1 MPVYQL
7 TDKLVFPPPEHADPD
22 GLLAVGGDLSV
33 QRLLLAYRMGL
44 FPWYDKDMPIL
55 WWSPDPRLMLKPKDL
70 CVSKRLERT
79 IKQGPFKIT
88 LDQAFEDVIRACA
101 QIKRPHQNGTWIVD
115 EMVDAYCCLHREG
128 YAHSVESWQ
137 DGELVGGL
145 YGVALGRAFF
155 GESMFTRVSDASKV
169 AFVHLTR
176 FLESWNF
183 SLIDCQVTTRHL
195 SSFGARELSRAEFLK
210 LLKAAL
216 RYKTRRGKWEFA
228 KEEERGQK
236 TDKKTKIKENRQ

>member
-22 GLLAVGGDLSV
+22 GLLAVGGDLSIK
-33 QRLLLAYRMGL
+33 RLLLAYRMGL
-44 FPWYDKDMPIL
+44 FPWYAEDTPIL

-70 CVSKRLERT
+70 CVPKRLERT

-88 LDQAFEDVIRACA
+88 LDQAFEEVIRACA
-101 QIKRPHQNGTWIVD
+101 QIKRPRQNGTWIVD

-155 GESMFTRVSDASKV
+155 GESMFARVNDASKV

-176 FLESWNF
+176 LLALWNF
-183 SLIDCQVTTRHL
+183 SLIDCQVTTSHL
-195 SSFGARELSRAEFLK
+195 ASFGAREVPRAEFLK
-210 LLKAAL
+210 MLKAAL
-216 RYKTRRGKWEFA
+216 RYKTRQGKWEFA
-228 KEEERGQK
+228 KEEDREERREDRQK
-236 TDKKTKIKENRQ
+236 NKD

>member
-22 GLLAVGGDLSV
+22 GLLAVGGDLSIK
-33 QRLLLAYRMGL
+33 RLLQAYRMGL
-44 FPWYDKDMPIL
+44 FPWYAEDTPIL

-70 CVSKRLERT
+70 CVSKRLART
-79 IKQGPFKIT
+79 IKKGPFKIT
-88 LDQAFEDVIRACA
+88 MDEAFADVIRGCA
-101 QIKRPHQNGTWIVD
+101 HVKRPRQKGTWIMD
-115 EMVDAYCCLHREG
+115 EMIDAYCCLHQKG

-137 DGELVGGL
+137 DGKLVGGL

-155 GESMFTRVSDASKV
+155 GESMFARVSDASKV

-176 FLESWNF
+176 LLALWNF
-183 SLIDCQVTTRHL
+183 SLIDCQVTTSHL
-195 SSFGARELSRAEFLK
+195 ASFGAREVPRAEFLK

-216 RYKTRRGKWEFA
+216 RYKTRQGKWEFA
-228 KEEERGQK
+228 KEEDREERREDRQK
-236 TDKKTKIKENRQ
+236 NKD